1 MTFNVQSDP
10 YGLANI
16 EIINCAG
23 VNSFYGHSSIIRRYS
38 GYPID
43 KPIPYIV
50 QHGSIGLSQDYY
62 EIREWYER
70 ERVSCYWAWSS
81 SIIEHAQACNTNFR
95 IDILGSPFLYF
106 VKLYRQAKKQY
117 KHSGKIPSNLRLDDI
132 ENLIIDLLHF
142 ERVESPM
149 FPNIIF
155 APHSLPNR
163 KIPAAEHR
171 EFARYLMEE
180 KQLFDAKVCLHPYDI
195 FLGNHIVYQDSG
207 FTVDCCMVGAI
218 NGYPWIESD
227 FWHEYKKV
235 GIEFIANIYKLLSVA
250 SRCYFCGLSTP
261 LFYAGY
267 LRKQCTLLSASS
279 MLPCYQMPQVKA
291 LALKRIVSRLDLSS
305 CPNLDIL
312 LDLENW
318 DNACFSQFKSY
329 SDLVLGRYHLLSK
342 RELRNRLNAAELLV
356 RNA

>member
-1 MTFNVQSDP
+1 MTFNVRSDP
-10 YGLANI
+10 YGLADI
-16 EIINCAG
+16 EIIKCAG

-43 KPIPYIV
+43 KPIPYVV

-81 SIIEHAQACNTNFR
+81 SIIEQAHACNTNFR
-95 IDILGSPFLYF
+95 VDILGSPFLYF

-117 KHSGKIPSNLRLDDI
+117 MHAGEIPSKLRLDDI
-132 ENLIIDLLHF
+132 ENLIIDLIYI
-142 ERVESPM
+142 ERVKSPM
-149 FPNIIF
+149 SPHIIF

-163 KIPAAEHR
+163 KISAAEHR
-171 EFARYLMEE
+171 EFARYLIEK
-180 KQLFDAKVCLHPYDI
+180 KQLLDAKVCLHPYDI
-195 FLGNHIVYQDSG
+195 FLGNHKVYKDSG

-227 FWHEYKKV
+227 FWREYEKV
-235 GIEFIANIYKLLSVA
+235 GIEFIAKIYKLLSVA

-261 LFYAGY
+261 LFYAGH
-267 LRKQCTLLSASS
+267 LGKQCTLLSASS

-291 LALKRIVSRLDLSS
+291 LALKRPVTSLDLAS

-312 LDLENW
+312 LGLDNW
-318 DNACFSQFKSY
+318 NDKCFSQFKSY
-329 SDLVLGRYHLLSK
+329 SDLVLGKRHMLSK
-342 RELRNRLNAAELLV
+342 RELRDRLNAAEPLI
-356 RNA
+356 RSA